1 MLTIGYFSLIAIFSH
16 IFFIFIT
23 WIALQSINFEIIIRK
38 NHVREARLLVILLTI
53 FIGSTVSNFVLDII
67 RWSQDLV
74 YLFG

>member
-1 MLTIGYFSLIAIFSH
+1 MITIGYFSLISLFSH
-16 IFFIFIT
+16 IFFIYIT
-23 WIALQSINFEIIIRK
+23 WMALQSINFEIIIRK

-74 YLFG
+74 YLFS